1 MTVYKIE
8 LVEKKE
14 GNASVY
20 KVHEEKKKKD
30 KQEQLVLCVP

>member
-20 KVHEEKKKKD
+20 KVHEKKKKD